1 MKAICLIVLA
11 ATCFQL
17 FAQQQS
23 FEVAFTQDV
32 DNLIQSYQFSKAI
45 TLLEAREDSL
55 SADVLQRK
63 GMCYH
68 QMGNYN
74 EAISTY
80 EELISLDSMHQGGLL
95 ALGQLYAKQ
104 KLYGPSFICYIK
116 LIQQDSLNSYYYKQY
131 GMVASQ
137 ANIFG
142 VAVENF
148 SRAIELNPTDIE
160 SNALLADILIEGDQ
174 PEAADKLLT
183 KALSLTSSA
192 QLSLLL
198 ATAQLGEK
206 KYHDVIKTTSQLII
220 EGDTLRAYAR
230 LMAISQYRLN
240 EYEQA
245 IKWLDFLLRGDLKA
259 EWIYYFLGVSYQHLN
274 KPDSAIIFLNKA
286 VEAGISGNI
295 GLYYSQLATSYENV
309 NNFKMAIKYYKAAY
323 EESKSGILLY
333 HLARNYDVF
342 YKDKAQAIAYFKR
355 YLESDDTIKLA
366 REYSRSRVTEL
377 EFYR

>member
-1 MKAICLIVLA
+1 MKAICSIVLA

-23 FEVAFTQDV
+23 VEITFPQDV
-32 DNLIQSYQFSKAI
+32 DNLIRSYQFSKAI
-45 TLLEAREDSL
+45 TLLEASEDSL

-74 EAISTY
+74 EAISAY
-80 EELISLDSMHQGGLL
+80 EELVSLDSTHQGGLL
-95 ALGQLYAKQ
+95 ALGQLYAKEKQ
-104 KLYGPSFICYIK
+104 YGGSFICYIR
-116 LIQQDSLNSYYYKQY
+116 LIGMDSLNSYYYKQY
-131 GMVASQ
+131 GIIAHQ
-137 ANIFG
+137 AGVVG
-142 VAVENF
+142 VAVQNLF
-148 SRAIELNPTDIE
+148 KAISLNPTDIE
-160 SNALLADILIEGDQ
+160 SNALLAEILIEGEQ
-174 PEAADKLLT
+174 PEAAEKLLT
-183 KALSLTSSA
+183 KALSLTTSS

-198 ATAQLGEK
+198 AKAQLAEK
-206 KYHDVIKTTSQLII
+206 KYRKVIETTGQLIMK
-220 EGDTLRAYAR
+220 GDTLPAYAR
-230 LMAISQYRLN
+230 LMGISYFRLE
-240 EYEQA
+240 EYEEA
-245 IKWLDFLLRGDLKA
+245 MTWLNFLLQTGMKA
-259 EWIYYFLGVSYQHLN
+259 EWIYYFVGVSYQHLS

-286 VEAGISGNI
+286 VEAGISENI

-366 REYSRSRVTEL
+366 REYSRSRVNEL

>member
-23 FEVAFTQDV
+23 FEVPFPQDV

-55 SADVLQRK
+55 SAGVLQRK

-74 EAISTY
+74 EAISAY
-80 EELISLDSMHQGGLL
+80 EELISLDTTHQGGLL

-131 GMVASQ
+131 GMVAAQ

-174 PEAADKLLT
+174 PQAADKLLT

-198 ATAQLGEK
+198 ATAQLAEK
-206 KYHDVIKTTSQLII
+206 KYYDVINTTSQLIV

-240 EYEQA
+240 EYEEA
-245 IKWLDFLLRGDLKA
+245 LKWLDFLLRDDLKA

-333 HLARNYDVF
+333 HLARNYEVY

-366 REYSRSRVTEL
+366 REYSRSRLNEL

>member
-23 FEVAFTQDV
+23 FEVPFPQDV

-55 SADVLQRK
+55 SAGVLQRK

-74 EAISTY
+74 EAISAY
-80 EELISLDSMHQGGLL
+80 EELISLDTTHQGGLL

-131 GMVASQ
+131 GMVAAQ

-174 PEAADKLLT
+174 PQAADKLLT

-198 ATAQLGEK
+198 ATAQLAEK
-206 KYHDVIKTTSQLII
+206 KYYDVINTTSQLIV
-220 EGDTLRAYAR
+220 EEDTLRAYAR

-240 EYEQA
+240 EYEEA
-245 IKWLDFLLRGDLKA
+245 IKWLDFLLRDDLKA

-333 HLARNYDVF
+333 HLARNYEVY

-366 REYSRSRVTEL
+366 REYSRSRLNEL